1 MEVVDMAKITIA
13 GMYNKDSKILVS
25 KLEIDVEDAPPQCLK
40 FDLSGLSEI
49 AVINAFLIIE
59 EFGEVP
65 SRFPEP
71 VEISE
76 EEFNQYHNQVRDA
89 IFNDV
94 EGIYIIEI
102 IRELGPPVF

>member
-1 MEVVDMAKITIA
+1 METITIA

-25 KLEIDVEDAPPQCLK
+25 KLEFDVEDPPECLK
-40 FDLSGLSEI
+40 FDLSGLSESD
-49 AVINAFLIIE
+49 VINAFLTIE

-65 SRFPEP
+65 RGFPEP

-76 EEFNQYHNQVRDA
+76 EEFNQYHNQVRDT
-89 IFNDV
+89 IFNNV
-94 EGIYIIEI
+94 EGIYIIKI